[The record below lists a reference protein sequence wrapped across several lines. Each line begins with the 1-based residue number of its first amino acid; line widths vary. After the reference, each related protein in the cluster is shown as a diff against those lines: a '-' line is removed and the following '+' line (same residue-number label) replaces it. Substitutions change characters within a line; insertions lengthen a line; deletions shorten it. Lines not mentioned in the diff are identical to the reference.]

1 MSTTAYVFVGLIA
14 AAGVPYLLWAYLD
27 VRKQRRAKAV
37 HEDVLAMGDDI
48 VPPSLHPEIDLDA
61 CIGSGSCERACP
73 EGEILAITDGR
84 ARLINPLACIGH
96 SACMQSCPVGAIR
109 LVFGT
114 VTRGV
119 ELPMLTPEFETNQ
132 RGIYIIGELTGMGLI
147 RNAAIQGKQVGD
159 TIAKLGRRAG
169 AGDVDVIVVGAGPA
183 GIAAALGCMAHGL
196 TVQILEQSVFG
207 GTIAHYPRKK
217 IVMTG
222 TLDLPGF
229 GKIKKRTMHKEEL
242 LSLWREVRQ
251 QMSLDVREGMR
262 VESIER
268 DGARWRVVGA
278 DGYSTRG
285 ASVVL
290 ALGRRG
296 APRQLG
302 VPGEE
307 LHKVAYRL
315 LEPEPFAGKHVM
327 IVGGGNAA
335 ADCVIALVDSK
346 LPQSVSISYRR
357 HELMRLRDSVR
368 SRFMQLMDAKMIT
381 PYLGTEVVSIDP
393 DRVTLKRNN
402 EIVDVANDSLIIQC
416 GGTSP
421 SDLLKTIG
429 IHLVEKRG
437 EA

>member
-1 MSTTAYVFVGLIA
+1 MSATVYVLVALVA
-14 AAGVPYLLWAYLD
+14 AAVVPYVIWTRLEA
-27 VRKQRRAKAV
+27 RKHRRATAV
-37 HEDVLAMGDDI
+37 HADVLAMGDDI
-48 VPPSLHPEIDLDA
+48 IPPSLHPEIDLDA

-73 EGEILAITDGR
+73 EGEILGITDGR

-96 SACMQSCPVGAIR
+96 SACMQSCPVGAIK

-119 ELPMLTPEFETNQ
+119 ELPMLTPDFETNQ

-147 RNAAIQGKQVGD
+147 RNAAIQGRQVGE
-159 TIAKLGRRAG
+159 TIAREGRRAG
-169 AGDVDVIVVGAGPA
+169 ALDTDVIVVGAGPA
-183 GIAAALGCMAHGL
+183 GIAAALGCLARGL
-196 TVQILEQSVFG
+196 TVRILEQSVYG

-222 TLDLPGF
+222 TLELPGY
-229 GKIKKRTMHKEEL
+229 GTIRKRTMQKEEL
-242 LSLWREVRQ
+242 LEIWRDVRTRVN
-251 QMSLDVREGMR
+251 LDVTEGTRIESIRREG
-262 VESIER
+262 
-268 DGARWRVVGA
+268 DRWAVVGA
-278 DGYSTRG
+278 DGFSAKA

-315 LEPEPFAGKHVM
+315 LEPEPFRGKHVM

-335 ADCVIALVDSK
+335 ADCVIALADSG

-357 HELMRLRDSVR
+357 AELMRLRDSVR
-368 SRFMQLMDAKMIT
+368 RRFKQLIDDRAIT
-381 PYLGTEVVSIDP
+381 AYLASEVVAIEQ
-393 DRVTLKRNN
+393 DRVTLSRSDGV
-402 EIVDVANDSLIIQC
+402 VDVANDSVIVQI

-421 SDLLKTIG
+421 SELLRTIG
-429 IHLVEKRG
+429 IELVEKRG

>member
-1 MSTTAYVFVGLIA
+1 MSTTTYIFLALIGA
-14 AAGVPYLLWAYLD
+14 TVVPYVLWTLYDA
-27 VRKQRRAKAV
+27 RKHRRAKAV
-37 HEDVLAMGDDI
+37 HEDVLAMGDDV

-73 EGEILAITDGR
+73 EGEILGITDGR

-96 SACMQSCPVGAIR
+96 SACMQSCPVGAIK

-147 RNAAIQGKQVGD
+147 RNAALQGKQVGD
-159 TIAKLGRRAG
+159 TIAKSGRRGG
-169 AGDVDVIVVGAGPA
+169 AGDPDVIVVGAGPA

-196 TVQILEQSVFG
+196 SVLILEQSVFG

-222 TLDLPGF
+222 TLDLAGF
-229 GKIKKRTMHKEEL
+229 KTIKKRTMLKEEL
-242 LSLWREVRQ
+242 LSLWTEIRADK
-251 QMSLDVREGMR
+251 SLDVREGTR

-268 DGARWRVVGA
+268 SGDRWRVVCAG
-278 DGYSTRG
+278 DYSAR
-285 ASVVL
+285 APSVIL

-335 ADCVIALVDSK
+335 ADCVIALADSN
-346 LPQSVSISYRR
+346 LPLSVSISYRR

-368 SRFMQLMDAKMIT
+368 SRFKQLMDDKMIT
-381 PYLGTEVVSIDP
+381 AYLGTDVVSIAP
-393 DRVTLKRNN
+393 DRVTLRRGD
-402 EIVDVANDSLIIQC
+402 ELIDVANDNVIIQC
-416 GGTSP
+416 GGTAP
-421 SDLLKTIG
+421 ADLLKSIG